1 MDENKQEN
9 YTQKSTRPSIIRGL
23 LLCLAIVALSL
34 GIGTGAWLLLRAPV
48 TYGTPGE
55 RLKEDSKKTLQGYQ
69 ADADARKMAVE
80 LVSSYGHKVKTTPYG
95 FSARTLPGY
104 KFKVPVDESKGV
116 RAVIDDISD
125 GDVDSTAKKVEADLK
140 VKGFTY
146 KEYEIGDSYY
156 ISKDF
161 ICDIIALTA
170 ADLRT
175 SGTGAANDDDPEVEA
190 PFVQVA
196 CVSIADYVKSAEF
209 YKPLYD
215 AIIAD
220 TTYQYWE
227 ISMLPRS
234 PIESTVK
241 GYWRLEAASVS
252 LADTTTSLEHG
263 VSNRAWFYKTPA
275 SNTWYLLKG
284 SVSNT
289 PSCEVIE
296 KNADAKKVFN
306 GAECRDKAKATGPNT
321 TRKVQ

>member
-9 YTQKSTRPSIIRGL
+9 YTQKSKRPSIARVL
-23 LLCLAIVALSL
+23 LLCLVIVALSI
-34 GIGTGAWLLLRAPV
+34 GIGIGAWLVLRAPV

-69 ADADARKMAVE
+69 ADADAQKMALE
-80 LVSSYGHKVKTTPYG
+80 LTSSYGYKIKTTPYS
-95 FSARTLPGY
+95 FSVRTLPGY
-104 KFKVPVDESKGV
+104 KFNVPADDSKGV
-116 RAVIDDISD
+116 RAVIDDVTD
-125 GDVDSTAKKVEADLK
+125 KDVDPIARKIEADLK
-140 VKGFTY
+140 AKGFTY
-146 KEYEIGDSYY
+146 KEYGIGDSYY
-156 ISKDF
+156 INKDF

-170 ADLRT
+170 GDIKT
-175 SGTGAANDDDPEVEA
+175 PGSSPANDDDPEVEA

-196 CVSIADYVKSAEF
+196 CISIADYVKSAEF

-215 AIIAD
+215 AIVAD
-220 TTYQYWE
+220 TTYEYWE
-227 ISMLPRS
+227 ITMLPRN

-252 LADTTTSLEHG
+252 LADTTASLEHG
-263 VSNRAWFYKTPA
+263 VSNRVWFYKTPA

-296 KNADAKKVFN
+296 KNPDAKKAFN